1 MSKNEQKLI
10 KVFKQLNEIDQN
22 SVVSFAEFLSSQSE
36 NDPAYKKE
44 PAVLEKPLDI
54 ARPEEENVVIAIR
67 RLSATYPM
75 INTSGVLEHAA
86 KLMTEHM
93 LHGKEAKLVI
103 DELELLFLEHYDKY
117 CQTFKTEQQDI
128 ESS

>member
-1 MSKNEQKLI
+1 MSQNNQNLI
-10 KVFKQLNEIDQN
+10 KVFEQLNEIDQS
-22 SVVSFAEFLSSQSE
+22 SVVSFAEFLVSKSE

-75 INTSGVLEHAA
+75 INTTGVLDQAA
-86 KLMTEHM
+86 KLMTDHM
-93 LHGKEAKLVI
+93 LHGKDAKIVI
-103 DELELLFLEHYDKY
+103 DELEVLFSEHYEKY
-117 CQTFKTEQQDI
+117 CQTFAD
-128 ESS
+128 